1 MEFIQYIIAGFVVG
15 LLVGLTGVGGGSLM
29 TPILLIFFN
38 VKAAVAVGTDLLY
51 ASLTKS
57 VGIFA
62 HGKLGNIDWKM
73 VRLLAYGSLPASIV
87 TLLYLKN
94 MDIASDSA
102 VADIKFWLGIALLLT
117 SVSVIFRNQ
126 LAKLS
131 KTGHWINPKY
141 VPALTVVLGA
151 ILGFLVTLTSVGAG
165 ALGVTALLILYPKV
179 NITKIV
185 GSDVAHAVPLTL
197 VAGLG
202 HASLGTVDYSLLGT
216 LLIGSIPGIW
226 IGSHLSSK
234 VAEHWIRVILALIL
248 VYVGQKL
255 AFPQLNQLIGI
266 VVLLFII
273 AFKQLGFKNTKPA
286 IQSKKQP
293 K

>member
-1 MEFIQYIIAGFVVG
+1 
-15 LLVGLTGVGGGSLM
+15 M

-51 ASLTKS
+51 ASITKS

-62 HGKLGNIDWKM
+62 HGRLGNIDWKI
-73 VRLLAYGSLPASIV
+73 VSLLAFGSIPSSILTV
-87 TLLYLKN
+87 FYLKDLN
-94 MDIASDSA
+94 IASDAA
-102 VADIKFWLGIALLLT
+102 VSNIKFWLGIALLLT
-117 SVSVIFRNQ
+117 SLSVLFRNQ
-126 LAKLS
+126 LAQLS
-131 KTGHWINPKY
+131 KTGEWINPRY
-141 VPALTVVLGA
+141 TPGLTVILGI

-165 ALGVTALLILYPKV
+165 ALGVTALLILYPKIP
-179 NITKIV
+179 ITRII

-202 HASLGTVDYSLLGT
+202 HASLGTVDYTLLGT

-234 VAEHWIRVILALIL
+234 VAEHWVRTLLALIL

-255 AFPQLNQLIGI
+255 AFPEFNQLIG
-266 VVLLFII
+266 VSALLFLV
-273 AFKQLGFKNTKPA
+273 ALKQLSFKE
-286 IQSKKQP
+286 S
-293 K
+293 